1 MINQNVL
8 NLKKIC
14 DNDIC
19 STLLDTRKTLRTLN
33 LTISKVVA
41 GQPDLTKT
49 NMISKVWNIFKE
61 SEDSLIENTIV
72 AAYGNTETDVKGY
85 VSSGLPKERQR
96 RRDLDLLQ

>member
-1 MINQNVL
+1 MIN
-8 NLKKIC
+8 
-14 DNDIC
+14 C
-19 STLLDTRKTLRTLN
+19 SHFQEKRLCSPLLDTRITLCTLN

-61 SEDSLIENTIV
+61 NENSLIENTIV

-85 VSSGLPKERQR
+85 VSSGLPKER
-96 RRDLDLLQ
+96 